1 MRLEPKPIT
10 RPSPADRSG
19 DFLDTPS
26 TLPTMFGSRYPLE
39 GPQALAETAPIGW
52 LLFIII
58 ALLVLSAFFSGTETA
73 LMSLNRYRLRH
84 LARSG
89 NRAAR
94 VTEYLL
100 QRPDRLI
107 GVILL
112 GNNAVNISAAALT
125 TILAQ
130 RLGGE
135 GVVLVATFILTA
147 VVLVFADLAPKTIG
161 ALHPARIALPAALI
175 YYPLLKIAYPIVWV
189 LNLIANGTLRLLGV
203 RPDLI
208 ASHSLSAE
216 ELRTV
221 VAEAGVMVP
230 RRHQRM
236 LLSILDLDAI
246 TVDDIMVPR
255 QAIIGLDLDQ
265 PWERNLATIQNS
277 PHDRLPVYRED
288 IDNIIG
294 VTRVRDLLPELA
306 KGELTQSLLLERIR
320 EPYFVPE
327 STPLNK
333 QLLNFQQHQ
342 RRSAFVVDEYG
353 DVQGLITTQDI
364 VNELVGE
371 LDRDATPVDLGVTKE
386 SERSYVVD
394 ASANVRQLNRVM
406 NWNLP
411 TDGPK
416 TLNGLIVEQLATIP
430 ESGTGVTVANYPIE
444 ILDTTEHGIT
454 RVRVYAPGSAPPPKA
469 AA

>member
-1 MRLEPKPIT
+1 L
-10 RPSPADRSG
+10 SD
-19 DFLDTPS
+19 
-26 TLPTMFGSRYPLE
+26 
-39 GPQALAETAPIGW
+39 QAPIG
-52 LLFIII
+52 
-58 ALLVLSAFFSGTETA
+58 LLVILIIVLLLLSAFFSGTETA

-84 LARSG
+84 QARSG
-89 NRAAR
+89 HRGAR
-94 VTEYLL
+94 VAEWLL

-107 GVILL
+107 GLMLL
-112 GNNAVNISAAALT
+112 GNTTTNLTAAALV

-130 RLGGE
+130 RLGGQ
-135 GVVLVATFILTA
+135 GAVLVATFILTI
-147 VVLVFADLAPKTIG
+147 VVLIFCEVAPKTIA
-161 ALHPARIALPAALI
+161 ALNPMRIALPAALV
-175 YYPLLKIAYPIVWV
+175 YYPLLKVTYPIVWL
-189 LNLIANGTLRLLGV
+189 LNLFANGLLRLLGV
-203 RPDLI
+203 RPDQI

-255 QAIIGLDLDQ
+255 QEIVGLDLDRA
-265 PWERNLATIQNS
+265 WEDNLGVILAS
-277 PHDRLPVYRED
+277 PHDRLPVYREY

-306 KGELTQSLLLERIR
+306 RGELTQALLLERIR

-327 STPLNK
+327 GTPLNK
-333 QLLNFQQHQ
+333 QLLNFQQHR

-364 VNELVGE
+364 VKELVGE
-371 LDRDATPVDLGVTKE
+371 LDHDSSAEHLGVTKE
-386 SERSYVVD
+386 SDRSYVVD

-416 TLNGLIVEQLATIP
+416 TLNGLIVEQLETIP
-430 ESGTGVTVANYPIE
+430 ESGTGVTVADYPIE
-444 ILDTTEHGIT
+444 ILDTSEHGIK
-454 RVRVYAPGSAPPPKA
+454 RVRVFAPGSAPPPKA

>member
-1 MRLEPKPIT
+1 
-10 RPSPADRSG
+10 
-19 DFLDTPS
+19 
-26 TLPTMFGSRYPLE
+26 
-39 GPQALAETAPIGW
+39 
-52 LLFIII
+52 
-58 ALLVLSAFFSGTETA
+58 
-73 LMSLNRYRLRH
+73 MSLNRYRLRH

-89 NRAAR
+89 HRGAR
-94 VTEYLL
+94 VAEWLL

-107 GVILL
+107 GLILL
-112 GNNAVNISAAALT
+112 GNNAVNLTAAALV

-130 RLGGE
+130 RLGGQ
-135 GVVLVATFILTA
+135 GAVLAATFMLTLVVLIFCEV
-147 VVLVFADLAPKTIG
+147 APKTIA
-161 ALHPARIALPAALI
+161 ALNPARIALPAALI
-175 YYPLLKIAYPIVWV
+175 YYPLLKVAYPIVWV
-189 LNLIANGTLRLLGV
+189 LNLVVGGLLRLTGL
-203 RPDLI
+203 RPEQI

-236 LLSILDLDAI
+236 LLSILDLDAV

-255 QAIIGLDLDQ
+255 QEIVGLDLDRT
-265 PWERNLATIQNS
+265 WEENLAVIQTS
-277 PHDRLPVYRED
+277 PHDRLPVYREY

-294 VTRVRDLLPELA
+294 VTRIRDLLPELA
-306 KGELTQSLLLERIR
+306 RGELTQALLLERIR

-327 STPLNK
+327 GTPLNK

-371 LDRDATPVDLGVTKE
+371 LDRESSAVELGVTKE
-386 SERSYVVD
+386 SDRSYVVD

-416 TLNGLIVEQLATIP
+416 TLNGLIVEQLETIP
-430 ESGTGVTVANYPIE
+430 ESGTGVTVADYPIE
-444 ILDTTEHGIT
+444 ILDTSEHGIK
-454 RVRVYAPGSAPPPKA
+454 RVRVFAPGTAPPPKA

>member
-1 MRLEPKPIT
+1 L
-10 RPSPADRSG
+10 SD
-19 DFLDTPS
+19 
-26 TLPTMFGSRYPLE
+26 
-39 GPQALAETAPIGW
+39 QAPVG
-52 LLFIII
+52 LLVILIVV
-58 ALLVLSAFFSGTETA
+58 LLVLSAFFSGTETA

-84 LARSG
+84 QARSG
-89 NRAAR
+89 HRGAR
-94 VTEYLL
+94 LAEWLL
-100 QRPDRLI
+100 TRPDRLI
-107 GVILL
+107 GLILL
-112 GNNAVNISAAALT
+112 GNTTVNIAVAALV

-130 RLGGE
+130 RLGGQ
-135 GVVLVATFILTA
+135 GAVLAATFILA
-147 VVLVFADLAPKTIG
+147 IVVLIFCEVAPKTIA
-161 ALHPARIALPAALI
+161 ALNPARIALPAALV
-175 YYPLLKIAYPIVWV
+175 YYPLLKVTYPIVWL
-189 LNLIANGTLRLLGV
+189 LNLFANGLLRALGV
-203 RPDLI
+203 RPDQI

-255 QAIIGLDLDQ
+255 QEIIGLDLDRA
-265 PWERNLATIQNS
+265 WEDNLAVIQTSVHN
-277 PHDRLPVYRED
+277 RLPVYREY

-306 KGELTQSLLLERIR
+306 RGELTQALLLERIR

-327 STPLNK
+327 GTPLNK
-333 QLLNFQQHQ
+333 QLLNFQQHR

-364 VNELVGE
+364 INELVSE
-371 LDRDATPVDLGVTKE
+371 LDQDSNPTDLGVTKE
-386 SERSYVVD
+386 SDRSYVVD

-430 ESGTGVTVANYPIE
+430 ETGTGVTVADYPIE
-444 ILDTTEHGIT
+444 ILDTSEHGVT
-454 RVRVYAPGSAPPPKA
+454 RVRVFAPGSAPPPKA

>member
-1 MRLEPKPIT
+1 LVVLIVV
-10 RPSPADRSG
+10 
-19 DFLDTPS
+19 
-26 TLPTMFGSRYPLE
+26 
-39 GPQALAETAPIGW
+39 
-52 LLFIII
+52 
-58 ALLVLSAFFSGTETA
+58 LLVLSAFFSATETA
-73 LMSLNRYRLRH
+73 LLSLNRYRLRH
-84 LARSG
+84 QARSG
-89 NRAAR
+89 HRGAR
-94 VTEYLL
+94 VAEWLL

-107 GVILL
+107 GLILL
-112 GNNAVNISAAALT
+112 GNTAVNFSAAALVT
-125 TILAQ
+125 VLAQ
-130 RLGGE
+130 RLGGQ
-135 GVVLVATFILTA
+135 GAVLVATFLLTI
-147 VVLVFADLAPKTIG
+147 VVLVFCEVAPKTIA
-161 ALHPARIALPAALI
+161 ALNPPRIALPAALI
-175 YYPLLKIAYPIVWV
+175 YYPLLKLAYPLVWLV
-189 LNLIANGTLRLLGV
+189 NLFANGLLRLLGV
-203 RPDLI
+203 RPDQI

-236 LLSILDLDAI
+236 LLSILDLDAV

-255 QAIIGLDLDQ
+255 QEIVGLDLDRT
-265 PWERNLATIQNS
+265 WEENLAVIQTSVHN
-277 PHDRLPVYRED
+277 RLPVYREY

-306 KGELTQSLLLERIR
+306 RGELTQALLLERIR

-327 STPLNK
+327 GTPLNK
-333 QLLNFQQHQ
+333 QLLNFQQHKRQ
-342 RRSAFVVDEYG
+342 SAFVVDEYG

-371 LDRDATPVDLGVTKE
+371 LDHDSSAVDIGVTKE
-386 SERSYVVD
+386 SDRSYVVD

-416 TLNGLIVEQLATIP
+416 TLNGLIVEQLETIP
-430 ESGTGVTVANYPIE
+430 ESGTGVTVADYPIE
-444 ILDTTEHGIT
+444 ILDTSEHGIK
-454 RVRVYAPGSAPPPKA
+454 RVRVFAPGSAPPPKA

>member
-1 MRLEPKPIT
+1 LIV
-10 RPSPADRSG
+10 
-19 DFLDTPS
+19 L
-26 TLPTMFGSRYPLE
+26 
-39 GPQALAETAPIGW
+39 IVV
-52 LLFIII
+52 
-58 ALLVLSAFFSGTETA
+58 LLVLSAFFSATETA

-84 LARSG
+84 QARSG
-89 NRAAR
+89 HRGAR
-94 VTEYLL
+94 VAEWLL

-107 GVILL
+107 GLILL
-112 GNNAVNISAAALT
+112 GNNAVNIAAASLVT
-125 TILAQ
+125 LLAHN
-130 RLGGE
+130 LGGQ
-135 GVVLVATFILTA
+135 GAVLVATFALTI
-147 VVLVFADLAPKTIG
+147 VILVFCEVAPKTIA
-161 ALHPARIALPAALI
+161 ALNPARIALPAALV
-175 YYPLLKIAYPIVWV
+175 YYPLLKVAHPVVWL
-189 LNLIANGTLRLLGV
+189 LNLCTNGVLRLLGV
-203 RPDLI
+203 RPDQI

-246 TVDDIMVPR
+246 TVEDIMVPR
-255 QAIIGLDLDQ
+255 QEILGLDLDRT
-265 PWERNLATIQNS
+265 WEENLGIIQTS
-277 PHDRLPVYRED
+277 PHDRLPVYREY

-294 VTRVRDLLPELA
+294 VTRIRDLLPELA
-306 KGELTQSLLLERIR
+306 RGELTQALLLERIR

-327 STPLNK
+327 GTPLNK
-333 QLLNFQQHQ
+333 QLLNFQQHR

-371 LDRDATPVDLGVTKE
+371 LDHHSSAVDIGVTKE
-386 SERSYVVD
+386 SDLSYVVD

-416 TLNGLIVEQLATIP
+416 TLNGLIVEQLETIP
-430 ESGTGVTVANYPIE
+430 ESGTGVTVADYPIE
-444 ILDTTEHGIT
+444 ILDASEHGIK
-454 RVRVYAPGSAPPPKA
+454 RVRVFAPGSAPPPKA

>member
-1 MRLEPKPIT
+1 MAPRRPHKPL
-10 RPSPADRSG
+10 SD
-19 DFLDTPS
+19 
-26 TLPTMFGSRYPLE
+26 
-39 GPQALAETAPIGW
+39 QAPVG
-52 LLFIII
+52 LLVGLIIV
-58 ALLVLSAFFSGTETA
+58 LLVLSAFFSATETA

-84 LARSG
+84 QARSG
-89 NRAAR
+89 HRGAR
-94 VTEYLL
+94 VAEWLL

-107 GVILL
+107 GLILL
-112 GNNAVNISAAALT
+112 GNNTVNLTAAALV

-130 RLGGE
+130 RLGGQ
-135 GVVLVATFILTA
+135 GAVLIATFLLTIVVLIFCEV
-147 VVLVFADLAPKTIG
+147 APKTIA
-161 ALHPARIALPAALI
+161 ALNPTRIALPAALV
-175 YYPLLKIAYPIVWV
+175 YYPLLKIAHPIVWL
-189 LNLIANGTLRLLGV
+189 LNLFANGLLRLLGV
-203 RPDLI
+203 RPDQI

-236 LLSILDLDAI
+236 LLSILDLDAV

-255 QAIIGLDLDQ
+255 QEIIGLDLDRT
-265 PWERNLATIQNS
+265 WEQNLAVIQNS
-277 PHDRLPVYRED
+277 QHDRLPVYREY

-294 VTRVRDLLPELA
+294 VTRIRDLLPELA
-306 KGELTQSLLLERIR
+306 RGELTQALLLERIR

-327 STPLNK
+327 GTPLNK
-333 QLLNFQQHQ
+333 QLLNFQQHK

-364 VNELVGE
+364 VNELVVE
-371 LDRDATPVDLGVTKE
+371 LDSDSSAEHLGVTKE
-386 SERSYVVD
+386 SDLSYVVD

-416 TLNGLIVEQLATIP
+416 TLNGLIVEQLETIP
-430 ESGTGVTVANYPIE
+430 ESGTGVTVAEYPIE
-444 ILDTTEHGIT
+444 ILDTSEHGIK
-454 RVRVYAPGSAPPPKA
+454 RVRVFAPGSIPPPKA